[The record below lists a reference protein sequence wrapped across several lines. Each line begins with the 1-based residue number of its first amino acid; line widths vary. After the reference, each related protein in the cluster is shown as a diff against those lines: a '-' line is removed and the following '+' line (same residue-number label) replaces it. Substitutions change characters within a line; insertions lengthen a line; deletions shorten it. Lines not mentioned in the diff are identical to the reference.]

1 MFGNA
6 RNSFKIFSMRTAFN
20 PDYPLA
26 SKPFALSLSKGRS
39 WFDRLTTNGF
49 SPSSFP
55 NGLSGFNFPLHKTS
69 YGLMLFLCGILMVG
83 GNASAQG
90 EHDHGNAEAPASAK
104 DLVTPHDHGHAK
116 DHAKSAATTPI
127 KEVALPEGLSSAQS
141 MAIDST
147 GRVWFTE
154 KVGRKL
160 AVYDPEK
167 KEFTPYSLPSSWG
180 GMGFSNMTMGPD
192 GEIWFT
198 VTRWIE
204 GEKEPNILGQFSPA
218 DGYFT
223 KYVLPHHTIPEELI
237 VDANGTIWFI
247 ASNKNNLYRIDPK
260 TLAIKG
266 YSIPTADGNPKSL
279 AADQKGHIWFT
290 ESTANKLGEF
300 MPEQETFREY
310 DLLTQFANPGKI
322 SIDKQGRV
330 WFVEVTANRL
340 GMFSPEQNRFDEAI
354 IPTPGS
360 SPVTLVNDDNGNVW
374 FLEYKGNK
382 VGVFNPETAMFHEY
396 DIPTFGSLPSDMVID
411 RKRSLLWFTQSS
423 TDAKQLGMLSINE
436 VLAESNKQDEAPPP
450 SPAAETASNVSV
462 SNWLVFLMVVVG
474 IATLGGWLTRKSRKG
489 GHS

>member
-1 MFGNA
+1 M
-6 RNSFKIFSMRTAFN
+6 KTAFN
-20 PDYPLA
+20 
-26 SKPFALSLSKGRS
+26 
-39 WFDRLTTNGF
+39 
-49 SPSSFP
+49 FP
-55 NGLSGFNFPLHKTS
+55 RHRIN
-69 YGLMLFLCGILMVG
+69 YGLMLFLCVILIVG
-83 GNASAQG
+83 GTASAQG
-90 EHDHGNAEAPASAK
+90 EHDHGNAEVPVSAK
-104 DLVTPHDHGHAK
+104 DLVDPHGHDHGHTK
-116 DHAKSAATTPI
+116 DQVKPTTQTLI
-127 KEVALPEGLSSAQS
+127 REVALPEGLSSAQS

-167 KEFTPYSLPSSWG
+167 KEFNTHSLPSSWG
-180 GMGFSNMTMGPD
+180 KMGFSNMTMGPD

-204 GEKEPNILGQFSPA
+204 GEKEPNILGRFSPA

-223 KYVLPHHTIPEELI
+223 KYVVPHHAIPEELL

-247 ASNKNNLYRIDPK
+247 ASNKNYLYRVDPK
-260 TLAIKG
+260 TFALKG
-266 YSIPTADGNPKSL
+266 YPIPTADGNPKSL

-290 ESTANKLGEF
+290 EATANKIGKF
-300 MPEQETFREY
+300 IPEQEAFREY

-360 SPVTLVNDDNGNVW
+360 SPVTLVNDDNGNIW

-382 VGVFNPETAMFHEY
+382 VGVFNPETALFHEY
-396 DIPTFGSLPSDMVID
+396 DIPNFGSLPSDMAID
-411 RKRSLLWFTQSS
+411 RKRSLLWFSQSS
-423 TDAKQLGMLSINE
+423 TDAKRLGMISITE
-436 VLAESNKQDEAPPP
+436 ALAASNKQDNAPQ
-450 SPAAETASNVSV
+450 SSSVENASDGNMPK
-462 SNWLVFLMVVVG
+462 WLAFLVAVIG
-474 IATLGGWLTRKSRKG
+474 AATLGGWLTRKSRKG

>member
-1 MFGNA
+1 
-6 RNSFKIFSMRTAFN
+6 
-20 PDYPLA
+20 
-26 SKPFALSLSKGRS
+26 
-39 WFDRLTTNGF
+39 
-49 SPSSFP
+49 
-55 NGLSGFNFPLHKTS
+55 
-69 YGLMLFLCGILMVG
+69 MLFLCGILIVG
-83 GNASAQG
+83 GAASAQG
-90 EHDHGNAEAPASAK
+90 EHGHGDAEVPVSAK
-104 DLVTPHDHGHAK
+104 DLVNPHDHDHGHSK
-116 DHAKSAATTPI
+116 DQVKPTTTSLI
-127 KEVALPEGLSSAQS
+127 REVALPDGFSSAQS
-141 MAIDST
+141 MAIDSA

-167 KEFTPYSLPSSWG
+167 KEFTPHSLPSSWG
-180 GMGFSNMTMGPD
+180 KMGFSNMAMGPD

-204 GEKEPNILGQFSPA
+204 GEKEPNILGRFSPA

-223 KYVLPHHTIPEELI
+223 KYVLPHNTIPEELI

-266 YSIPTADGNPKSL
+266 YPIPTADGNPKSL
-279 AADQKGHIWFT
+279 AADQKGHVWFT

-310 DLLTQFANPGKI
+310 DLLTQFANPGRI
-322 SIDKQGRV
+322 SIDKQGRI

-340 GMFSPEQNRFDEAI
+340 GMFSPEQNRFDEAL

-360 SPVTLVNDDNGNVW
+360 SPVTLANDDNGNVW

-396 DIPTFGSLPSDMVID
+396 DIPNFGSLPSDMVID
-411 RKRSLLWFTQSS
+411 RKRSVLWFTQSS
-423 TDAKQLGMLSINE
+423 TDAKRLGMLSINE
-436 VLAESNKQDEAPPP
+436 ALAESNKQSDAPPAKT
-450 SPAAETASNVSV
+450 PAIENISDGSL
-462 SNWLVFLMVVVG
+462 SKWLAFFAVIAG
-474 IATLGGWLTRKSRKG
+474 IVALGRLLTRKSRKSV
-489 GHS
+489 HS